1 MITRIEI
8 TATFPQVGS
17 FDDYHAIDHLVND
30 LNKLGILDQKVRCAE
45 VGFSGEYW
53 GVFYIGRKPAK
64 AVIKELL
71 DAAGYE
77 PDEEW

>member
-1 MITRIEI
+1 MATVTL
-8 TATFPQVGS
+8 TATFPIVGD
-17 FDDYHAIDHLVND
+17 FQDYHDIQHYADD
-30 LNKLGILDQKVRCAE
+30 LNKLFDKTIRNAE
-45 VGFSGEYW
+45 VGFSAGGCYW